1 MFGMFQSLSTEDEFD
16 LTLLLYSGDCLCRLV
31 PLRPVNH
38 NILAGNSSSFI
49 VAPRKKIER
58 FVPFLYWYQNVS
70 QTDFSEF
77 YAEPKL
83 VVKIGRACAED

>member
-1 MFGMFQSLSTEDEFD
+1 MFGMFQSLSTEGEFD

-31 PLRPVNH
+31 RLRTVND
-38 NILAGNSSSFI
+38 NIVAGNSSSCT

-77 YAEPKL
+77 YAEPEL
-83 VVKIGRACAED
+83 VVKIGRARAED